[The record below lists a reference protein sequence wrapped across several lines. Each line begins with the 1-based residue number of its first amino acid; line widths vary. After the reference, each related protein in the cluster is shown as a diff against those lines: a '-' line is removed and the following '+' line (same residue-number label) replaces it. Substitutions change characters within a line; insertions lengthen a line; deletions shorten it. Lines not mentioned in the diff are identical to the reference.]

1 MILIKTEIHNNAKV
15 SHCVT
20 ICIIVNLGFSS
31 SHLPGCLSLKKYLI
45 GIPGF

>member
-1 MILIKTEIHNNAKV
+1 MILIKSEIHNNAKV

-20 ICIIVNLGFSS
+20 IRIIVNLGYSS
-31 SHLPGCLSLKKYLI
+31 SHLPGSLSLKKYSI